1 MKYLYKKNIFC
12 GIVIIFCL
20 ISIFEYMSA
29 RVHSNRIDSVLFYD
43 QSLESEYGKIR
54 TYTIKKWSRTFDD
67 FGTNWLHYQLYLYG
81 DRRNGQIWLTM
92 EKKPDQSKFTYKIE

>member
-29 RVHSNRIDSVLFYD
+29 RVHSNRIDRVLFYD
-43 QSLESEYGKIR
+43 QSLESEYGK
-54 TYTIKKWSRTFDD
+54 YEGIKSKNGRALLMILVHIGCIISFIYMAIKGMAR
-67 FGTNWLHYQLYLYG
+67 YG
-81 DRRNGQIWLTM
+81 
-92 EKKPDQSKFTYKIE
+92 